1 MRAFH
6 GSPVPPINHS
16 QLKGNAMSFFIS
28 DAWAEAAPAAAGQPD
43 LFGTLMPFAIL
54 FVVFYFLLIRPQ
66 QKRAKEHRKMID
78 NLAKGD
84 EIVTAGGLVG
94 KVVELGD
101 NFIEMEVADNVR
113 VKIQRPMLAS
123 VLPKGTIKGG
133 L

>member
-1 MRAFH
+1 
-6 GSPVPPINHS
+6 
-16 QLKGNAMSFFIS
+16 MSFFIS

-43 LFGTLMPFAIL
+43 LLGALMPFAIL

-66 QKRAKEHRKMID
+66 QKRAKEHTKMVD

-84 EIVTAGGLVG
+84 EVVTGGGLVG
-94 KVVELGD
+94 KVTDLGD
-101 NFIEMEVADNVR
+101 NFIEVEVADNVR
-113 VKIQRPMLAS
+113 VKVQRQMLAS